1 MPLTD
6 YNRFQHQYAGFD
18 REVLY
23 RGRGRG
29 VVLMHELYGVTPE
42 HIALGDRLAN
52 DGFAVFV
59 PVLFGDPGT
68 RSSPARA
75 LARCVSRDFRCL
87 ASNESSPITDWLR
100 SLCGVVL
107 GYCDGPA
114 VGAVGM
120 CLTGGFV
127 LSMMIEPSVAA
138 PVICQPAFPLVTP
151 VRLGFDSAQR
161 GALGVSYR
169 DLIDAKQRHAEGVG
183 LLGMRYSTD
192 KICPRERMDRL
203 EREFPNMKRI
213 ELPATDPKHSTLTHD
228 FSQLAYDELLKFLRG
243 NLLQ

>member
-1 MPLTD
+1 
-6 YNRFQHQYAGFD
+6 
-18 REVLY
+18 
-23 RGRGRG
+23 
-29 VVLMHELYGVTPE
+29 
-42 HIALGDRLAN
+42 
-52 DGFAVFV
+52 
-59 PVLFGDPGT
+59 
-68 RSSPARA
+68 
-75 LARCVSRDFRCL
+75 
-87 ASNESSPITDWLR
+87 
-100 SLCGVVL
+100 
-107 GYCDGPA
+107 
-114 VGAVGM
+114 M

-138 PVICQPAFPLVTP
+138 PVICQPALPLVTP
-151 VRLGFDSAQR
+151 VRLGFDSARR

-243 NLLQ
+243 NLLQKPSGWETQPDRALQSDGWMACGCCEHRVAMAVRGKRL